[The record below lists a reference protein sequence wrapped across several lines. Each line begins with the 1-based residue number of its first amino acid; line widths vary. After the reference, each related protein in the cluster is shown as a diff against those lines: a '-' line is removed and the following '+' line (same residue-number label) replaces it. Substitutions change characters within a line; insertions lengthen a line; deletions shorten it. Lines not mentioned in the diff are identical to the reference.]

1 MVFEYIPQLVIV
13 ISLFVIII
21 IIARKVPK
29 TAEVDESEIIKDKKK
44 SEIKKIFVIIW
55 ESITK
60 FYYKVFGKLKRKA
73 KEVKDKARVV
83 SEQDNEDELSRLAED
98 KIEVENIP
106 QATADEVI
114 DLLESASGF
123 YGKGDFGKAEKI
135 YIEIITKDKK
145 NVRAY
150 KGLGRIYK
158 RQRNFIDAQSSFEQ
172 AVKINPEDQEAREQL
187 GEVKNLIKK

>member
-55 ESITK
+55 ESIAR

-73 KEVKDKARVV
+73 REVKDKAHVV
-83 SEQDNEDELSRLAED
+83 SEQDNEDELSRLTED

-106 QATADEVI
+106 QASADEVI

-145 NVRAY
+145 NARAY

-187 GEVKNLIKK
+187 DEVRKLIKK